1 MGNCAYCK
9 VHSERE
15 ETAKHNLVACFC
27 LFVSFFFLFF
37 LFLFEEGACLFF
49 WLVGLLFVCFFP
61 EHTEHIK
68 GKFPWLMKRIE
79 ILCLFAI
86 NDMLHLERKL
96 QKYQLVLLIA
106 KN

>member
-9 VHSERE
+9 VHSKRE

-27 LFVSFFFLFF
+27 LFVSFLFFFNSFFFLRKGKGSVYFF
-37 LFLFEEGACLFF
+37 G
-49 WLVGLLFVCFFP
+49 WFVCFFP

-106 KN
+106 EN